1 MLKLQTLTVYTH
13 SCRTRWKQPAAID
26 DDREARVRI
35 SRGRLCLCKLT
46 DSGPTG
52 RFFVAYS
59 EDGHDGDTGVC
70 PRTGRRSE
78 YLLLSAAVPR
88 RKRINRTHVRRQRF
102 ADALGRFTWSVS
114 AQRTNDASH
123 QCMYYGR
130 QSKAAK
136 SVLAFTKVFENR
148 RLGDDHLSPGTRRIP
163 LAKTA
168 LPSSKRNGNTE
179 SPDESR
185 LVTRVEHAFQMF
197 TDRDLTNAI
206 YIYILRIRVAT
217 IQNRAYFSTDFRAF
231 PTIFHG
237 NSDWKTR
244 VLSFVV
250 SR

>member
-1 MLKLQTLTVYTH
+1 MTGTQAFV
-13 SCRTRWKQPAAID
+13 RGPD
-26 DDREARVRI
+26 DDPNI
-35 SRGRLCLCKLT
+35 Y
-46 DSGPTG
+46 
-52 RFFVAYS
+52 YS
-59 EDGHDGDTGVC
+59 TA
-70 PRTGRRSE
+70 
-78 YLLLSAAVPR
+78 SAAVPR

-185 LVTRVEHAFQMF
+185 LVTRVEHAVQMF

-206 YIYILRIRVAT
+206 YIHYEFASLRFKTARTFRPIFELFRQFFT
-217 IQNRAYFSTDFRAF
+217 EIPIGKRAY
-231 PTIFHG
+231 
-237 NSDWKTR
+237 
-244 VLSFVV
+244 
-250 SR
+250 SRL